1 MAEERLIDDDK
12 DRKYKI
18 RINEDGEEELVIDDT
33 PDEDESDIPVFQ
45 IPVYDEDDEDAT
57 SLSPQEF
64 AEREKRK
71 KEEQEVRESKYK
83 KYFFHRVKRLY
94 PVYILIVFGAFFCN
108 AIVNQTMAVKDLMY
122 QATFLQNFY
131 WMYTGYSSQL
141 VPLTAHTW
149 TMSIEIVFFNMDCSI

>member
-1 MAEERLIDDDK
+1 MI
-12 DRKYKI
+12 
-18 RINEDGEEELVIDDT
+18 
-33 PDEDESDIPVFQ
+33 Q
-45 IPVYDEDDEDAT
+45 
-57 SLSPQEF
+57 
-64 AEREKRK
+64 
-71 KEEQEVRESKYK
+71 SKYK